1 MKLHFVKNDI
11 PSKLR
16 KHLETKLFYTNT
28 LIHCIIAFHVI
39 SFSRLIYIQE
49 TRRRRESKKE
59 RFGKEKVKK
68 IKLTTSVLAA
78 AVAIVDV
85 GVHHPAVADVVLV
98 MTPTPVATG
107 MDPLPAN
114 PAELDKSPTS
124 IRCSLISRCKPF
136 TPVPRAV
143 CSVFDVATQHFRAC
157 LTSADAVENFLGH
170 RGFSRSLLAN
180 QGPPGPLP
188 PSLRFPVYYRL
199 RDSFKFSLSFEVNF
213 VVWFGVCAGTWKETW
228 FLGSIR

>member
-1 MKLHFVKNDI
+1 M
-11 PSKLR
+11 
-16 KHLETKLFYTNT
+16 
-28 LIHCIIAFHVI
+28 
-39 SFSRLIYIQE
+39 
-49 TRRRRESKKE
+49 
-59 RFGKEKVKK
+59 KK

-170 RGFSRSLLAN
+170 RGFSRSLPAN
-180 QGPPGPLP
+180 PGPPGPLP
-188 PSLRFPVYYRL
+188 PSLHFPVYYRL
-199 RDSFKFSLSFEVNF
+199 RDSFKFFLSFEVNF
-213 VVWFGVCAGTWKETW
+213 VVWFGVCGWYVERNVISWVDSIASTVIINMERDISW
-228 FLGSIR
+228 FNWTLGLHAA